1 MATGCTVWRAVSRLE
16 SGKWLPRT
24 HGQACCGKE
33 KVKLMR
39 RHTGLEKHHN
49 AQALIMDSTGS
60 GNTSHRSFRARKCL
74 LVLVVPI
81 LLTRARVAFSD
92 LHVLSPGQRHLR
104 WPTSQVSAQVIFTDQ
119 RFPSK
124 TFLEIVRSKSRSHP
138 WGSMEGATL
147 FHHVQHL

>member
-1 MATGCTVWRAVSRLE
+1 MASCQQARVGEMAAENTRASMLRK
-16 SGKWLPRT
+16 GKSETNAPAYRFRKAPQCASLYNGQHWERKYVAPQLPC
-24 HGQACCGKE
+24 QE
-33 KVKLMR
+33 V
-39 RHTGLEKHHN
+39 
-49 AQALIMDSTGS
+49 
-60 GNTSHRSFRARKCL
+60 F
-74 LVLVVPI
+74 VLVVPT

-124 TFLEIVRSKSRSHP
+124 TFLEIIRSKSRSHP
-138 WGSMEGATL
+138 WGSMEGAKL